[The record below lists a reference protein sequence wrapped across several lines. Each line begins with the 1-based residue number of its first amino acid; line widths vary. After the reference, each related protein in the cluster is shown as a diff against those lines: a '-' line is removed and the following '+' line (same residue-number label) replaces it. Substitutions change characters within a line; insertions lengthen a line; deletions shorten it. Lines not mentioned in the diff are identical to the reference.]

1 MRYEQIKEGVEYG
14 DLQSLVKNIVSIAE
28 FEPKTGIDND
38 VVVIGFYVDDESPA
52 QDLGT
57 FLERGVAEILDTEVS
72 PNPDDEGY
80 YMVFVE
86 IDNDE
91 NGLVDVVEG
100 FDEID
105 LLLKKHQK
113 KIISIDSK
121 HVMEFVQVSNY
132 LKLKKKSVIYVSF
145 FFLLFSFA
153 NFLL

>member
-28 FEPKTGIDND
+28 FEPKTGTDND
-38 VVVIGFYVDDESPA
+38 VVVIGFYVDDEAPA

-91 NGLVDVVEG
+91 KLMENVFEMILDTERLTNIQEWTLRFFNGTTKTITTEQ
-100 FDEID
+100 IKAW
-105 LLLKKHQK
+105 LKT
-113 KIISIDSK
+113 
-121 HVMEFVQVSNY
+121 NT
-132 LKLKKKSVIYVSF
+132 
-145 FFLLFSFA
+145 
-153 NFLL
+153 